1 MPCEH
6 CLNRRQFLAR
16 TAGGAAV
23 AAAIVACGDGALS
36 NPNIVRVPV
45 DSIPTGNNKLV
56 ITVADFPDLAVVGKL
71 AKVSTFVAAR
81 RTGADTFEA
90 LSMACTHE
98 GCLIDIVNAG
108 QSFECPCHSSRFT
121 NTGAVI
127 NGPNTGGAIGPLQ
140 KLPTSYDTATDALT
154 IG

>member
-6 CLNRRQFLAR
+6 CLNRRQFLTR
-16 TAGGAAV
+16 TAGGAAI
-23 AAAIVACGDGALS
+23 AAALVACGDGALS
-36 NPNIVRVPV
+36 SPNSVRVPI
-45 DSIPTGNNKLV
+45 DSIPSGNNKLV
-56 ITVADFPDLAVVGKL
+56 VTVGDFPELAIVGKL
-71 AKVSTFVAAR
+71 AKVGTFVAAG
-81 RTGADTFEA
+81 RTGADTFDA

-127 NGPNTGGAIGPLQ
+127 NGPSTGGSISPLRQ
-140 KLPTSYDTATDALT
+140 LPTSYDPATDALT

>member
-6 CLNRRQFLAR
+6 CLNRREFLAR
-16 TAGGAAV
+16 SAGGAAV
-23 AAAIVACGDGALS
+23 AAAIAACGDGVLS
-36 NPNIVRVPV
+36 NPNSVRVPI
-45 DSIPTGNNKLV
+45 DSIPSVNNKLV
-56 ITVADFPDLAVVGKL
+56 VTVANFPDLATVGKL
-71 AKVSTFVAAR
+71 TKVSTFVAAK
-81 RTGADTFEA
+81 RTGADTFDA

-127 NGPNTGGAIGPLQ
+127 NGPNTGATIQPLQ
-140 KLPTSYDTATDALT
+140 KLATSYNSATDALT